1 MENFMNINRAFISCL
16 FFVYSFCSNTI
27 AQEQLKPK
35 ILLCTK
41 VKLNSHE
48 QEAFFVELKRVFHD
62 SIYSDLAIKK
72 IKFLSVS
79 YISDIHLNLYTP
91 VNYSIDR
98 LSNDLDSNYRFIV
111 FELDNTYFI
120 LHPLSAKS
128 LQIEYRIIQK
138 DFEIKID
145 NKEIRKKIK
154 RKDWKKVR
162 IEMRFFKE
170 ENIYKYSRYNMP
182 FSS

>member
-1 MENFMNINRAFISCL
+1 M
-16 FFVYSFCSNTI
+16 
-27 AQEQLKPK
+27 
-35 ILLCTK
+35 
-41 VKLNSHE
+41 
-48 QEAFFVELKRVFHD
+48 
-62 SIYSDLAIKK
+62 
-72 IKFLSVS
+72 S

-120 LHPLSAKS
+120 LYPLSAKS
-128 LQIEYRIIQK
+128 LQIEYKIIQK